1 MLRENKTSCLY
12 HNVTIMSEENSESES
27 SQSDVSV
34 HEENSLDD
42 IVLTAAEKNDVVK
55 LKELLE
61 KDPSL
66 VNVTDSDSYTPLHR
80 ACYMNNV
87 EAINVLLSY
96 KADVR
101 ARTSDN
107 WEPLHCAGRW
117 DNVEAAAVILQ
128 NGGCVN
134 ARSKG
139 GLTALHLAA
148 AHRKSARTL
157 ELLLWQPETDC
168 TLETQSGDTA
178 YDVALRSGTHAELF
192 RLVDDSLNVC

>member
-1 MLRENKTSCLY
+1 FDL
-12 HNVTIMSEENSESES
+12 HINVLFFNLETG
-27 SQSDVSV
+27 
-34 HEENSLDD
+34 LDD
-42 IVLTAAEKNDVVK
+42 VVLTAAEKNDVSK

-61 KDPSL
+61 KNPSL

-80 ACYMNNV
+80 ACYMNNI

-101 ARTSDN
+101 AKTSDH
-107 WEPLHCAGRW
+107 WEPLHCASKW
-117 DNVEAAAVILQ
+117 DNVEASALMLQ

-134 ARSKG
+134 ATSQG

-148 AHRKSARTL
+148 AHGKSARTL

-168 TLETQSGDTA
+168 TLKMQSGDTA
-178 YDVALRSGTHAELF
+178 YDVALRSGTHAQLF